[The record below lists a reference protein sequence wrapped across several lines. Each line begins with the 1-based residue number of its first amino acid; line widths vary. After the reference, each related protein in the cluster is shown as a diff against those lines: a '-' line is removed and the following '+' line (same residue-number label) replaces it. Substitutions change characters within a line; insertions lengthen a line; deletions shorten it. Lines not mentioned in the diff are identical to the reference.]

1 MQGTTRL
8 RQLLAQ
14 PGTLIVPGA
23 HSAMTARIVEAEG
36 FEAVY
41 LGGYACAASAYGIP
55 DHSLVTMTELL
66 AQVRNAVAAVDI
78 PIIADMDDAG
88 GTPLNVRRTV
98 RACERAGLAGMHI
111 EDLLAGKHFIR
122 RKDVLVS
129 KKEGVARI
137 RAAVDAR
144 TDPDFVIIARSDA
157 ITVTTLDD
165 AVDRAR
171 AYAEAGADLV
181 MLPFLNLEDA
191 PVVAEALPVPLLI
204 LATQESRAVVE
215 QSGAKVV
222 LYPAT
227 SVMVAYRAVR
237 EAWRALREQGVI
249 TGYRD
254 RTPRPREFAE
264 FIGMMEAT
272 ELAEAYGMLEGR

>member
-1 MQGTTRL
+1 MKATTRL
-8 RQLLAQ
+8 RQLLEQ
-14 PGTLIVPGA
+14 PGTLIIPGA

-55 DHSLVTMTELL
+55 DHSLITMTELL
-66 AQVRNAVAAVDI
+66 AQARNVAAAVNV
-78 PIIADMDDAG
+78 PIIADIDDAG

-98 RACERAGLAGMHI
+98 RECERAGLAGAHV

-122 RKDVLVS
+122 RKDALVS
-129 KKEGVARI
+129 KEEGVVRV

-157 ITVTTLDD
+157 ITVTSLDD
-165 AVDRAR
+165 AIDRTR
-171 AYAEAGADLV
+171 AYAAAGADLV
-181 MLPFLNLEDA
+181 MLPFLKLEDA
-191 PVVAEALPVPLLI
+191 PRVAEALPVPLLI
-204 LATQESRAVVE
+204 LATQESRDVVE

-222 LYPAT
+222 LYPAA
-227 SVMVAYRAVR
+227 SLMVAYRAVR
-237 EAWRALREQGVI
+237 QAWRDLREQGAI
-249 TGYRD
+249 IDYRD
-254 RTPRPREFAE
+254 RTPPPREFAE

-272 ELAEAYGMLEGR
+272 ELAESYGMLEGR

>member
-98 RACERAGLAGMHI
+98 RACERAGLAG
-111 EDLLAGKHFIR
+111 KHFIR

-129 KKEGVARI
+129 KKEGVARV

-171 AYAEAGADLV
+171 AYAEVGADLV

-191 PVVAEALPVPLLI
+191 PAVAEALPVPLLI
-204 LATQESRAVVE
+204 LATQESRAAVE

-237 EAWRALREQGVI
+237 EAWRALREQGAI